1 MNTLMNLRG
10 LLFGEIQNRIRQSS
24 PLCSLLPAAA
34 TVWEQIV
41 LYSAHA
47 RATSLRLIGQC
58 V

>member
-24 PLCSLLPAAA
+24 PLYSLLPAAA

-47 RATSLRLIGQC
+47 RATSPRLIGQC